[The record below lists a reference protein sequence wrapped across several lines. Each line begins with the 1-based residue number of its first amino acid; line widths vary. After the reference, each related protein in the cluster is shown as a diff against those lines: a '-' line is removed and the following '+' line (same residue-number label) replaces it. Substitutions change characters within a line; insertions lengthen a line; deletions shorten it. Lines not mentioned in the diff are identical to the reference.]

1 MQVIGPGRGCGV
13 HEEERDEAAEVAAAQ
28 TAIHVSIER
37 ARELL
42 CEAKQVIGKEEP
54 PAPTPPNPAS

>member
-1 MQVIGPGRGCGV
+1 MQVIAPARGFGV
-13 HEEERDEAAEVAAAQ
+13 QEEERDEAAEVAAAQ
-28 TAIHVSIER
+28 AAIHLSIER

-42 CEAKQVIGKEEP
+42 CEAKQVIGNEDP